1 MPLDFPSN
9 PLLNQV
15 YAANGKAWRWN
26 GYAWETHNV
35 SLAVNYV
42 SDVNGISGSVSLT
55 AGSNVTITKSGQT
68 LTISSSGGGGGGTGS
83 GANGATGATGPQGA
97 TGATGRIAFTYGAT
111 APSSPSM
118 GDQWLNEINGNLY
131 TWLVDEGEGTGQW
144 VNYNSSI
151 TTVGGMTG
159 AVRFTYS
166 SLEPAGA
173 SSGDEWLN
181 STDGKLYTYL
191 IDPGEMTG
199 QWVELSVVPDSISPV
214 LRGPSGNTLGP
225 LTFAQQATSDYTLV
239 MGDSAKIL
247 EMSYGLTNYV
257 RIPSYGNVAFPTGTQ
272 IMLMQAGT
280 GSTVLTAA
288 AGVTLN
294 SRNSMTTLLGQWSV
308 ATLINRSID
317 NWVVYGDIS

>member
-9 PLLNQV
+9 PFLNQV
-15 YAANGKAWRWN
+15 YVANGKAWRWN
-26 GYAWETHNV
+26 GAAWETHNA
-35 SLAVNYV
+35 SLTVDDV
-42 SDVNGISGSVSLT
+42 SDINGISGSVSIT
-55 AGSNVTITKSGQT
+55 AGANVTITKSGQT
-68 LTISSSGGGGGGTGS
+68 LTIASSGGGG
-83 GANGATGATGPQGA
+83 
-97 TGATGRIAFTYGAT
+97 
-111 APSSPSM
+111 
-118 GDQWLNEINGNLY
+118 
-131 TWLVDEGEGTGQW
+131 
-144 VNYNSSI
+144 
-151 TTVGGMTG
+151 GGMTG

-166 SLEPAGA
+166 STEPAGA

-181 STDGKLYTYL
+181 SVDGKLYTFL
-191 IDPGEMTG
+191 IDAGEVTG
-199 QWVELSVVPDSISPV
+199 QWVELSVVPDSVSTS
-214 LRGPSGNTLGP
+214 LRGPSGDTLGP

-239 MGDSAKIL
+239 IGDAAKTL

-272 IMLMQAGT
+272 IMLMQTGT